1 MVGCCH
7 SVCHKLERR
16 IGYFELLGFDFML
29 DSNYHVRDKEF
40 ILDLSLSFSLS
51 QLWLIEVNVNPAL
64 HTNCETLKQIIPDT
78 IEETLGQP
86 YVFGKIVWHHNEIII
101 QVQNDM
107 L

>member
-40 ILDLSLSFSLS
+40 ILDLSFSLFLS
-51 QLWLIEVNVNPAL
+51 LSVVV
-64 HTNCETLKQIIPDT
+64 D
-78 IEETLGQP
+78 
-86 YVFGKIVWHHNEIII
+86 
-101 QVQNDM
+101 
-107 L
+107 